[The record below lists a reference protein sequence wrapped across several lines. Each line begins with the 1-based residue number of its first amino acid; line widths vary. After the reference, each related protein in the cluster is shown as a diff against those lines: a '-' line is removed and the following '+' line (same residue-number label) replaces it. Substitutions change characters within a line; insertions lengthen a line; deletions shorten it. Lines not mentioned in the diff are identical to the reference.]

1 MSITSNDI
9 CNAAEQLR
17 GFVGYH
23 GKAARHIVRFSEDAF
38 GMDVVESSI
47 TPANEFV
54 WTAVDGDLMSL
65 RRERL
70 ALLLAQ
76 NVNDRLGISE
86 PLLVYLRRRDLPEI
100 QAQRHKR

>member
-38 GMDVVESSI
+38 GMDVVEASI
-47 TPANEFV
+47 TPASEFV
-54 WTAVDGDLMSL
+54 WTADGDLMSL